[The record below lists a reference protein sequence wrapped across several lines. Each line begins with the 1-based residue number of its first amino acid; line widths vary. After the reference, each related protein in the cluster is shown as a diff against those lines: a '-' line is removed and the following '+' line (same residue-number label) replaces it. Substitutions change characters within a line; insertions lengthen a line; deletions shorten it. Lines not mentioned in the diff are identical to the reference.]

1 VLQYLN
7 NLYKSIFLKN
17 FLSIYMKKTLLP
29 YVVALVL
36 VFSSQLSFG
45 QRFWVAGGPSNWN
58 NTANWSTTSGGAG
71 GASVPGP
78 ADAVTFNANGL
89 GNCTLDVAANV
100 AGITVNGYTGTIDL
114 NGFNLTTTGTNT
126 FTTGTINNGGAGA
139 AVTLNTTGTSTF
151 SGTTFGANVNG
162 STGRIFFNGSVFNG
176 SVTVTKTAN
185 NLDTSTGGNTF
196 SGSVTLTNGS
206 TNGFRMGGT
215 NPDIFNGTLA
225 LVSGNSGALE
235 VAFSSAANQLNN
247 NVTATY
253 NATGLIS
260 VGNGGGTATLAATRT
275 ISVAGFGGAGC
286 GNLTLARLTQAG
298 GTAQNISLGGN
309 DTATLTLG
317 PASSFSG
324 TLTSTTPSIIFN
336 SSTFQAVT
344 VTKTGSQVDNCRG
357 GNTFNGIMTVNN
369 QGGDFMMGSNAADAG
384 DTWNANAIFN
394 NTGGYRIRVGEDNAG
409 NIFQADAT
417 FINTSAT
424 DIQSRIQISRFGT
437 ASVTFNGTT
446 TFTNNATAGD
456 IHISYASGSTTTF
469 NGPVVLNSSAGLTGV
484 ENWIGQDGDVTL
496 NGTLTITSSDNVFL
510 GRGSSI
516 VNMTAGNS
524 IALGGGGFTG
534 NELSIRNFTQA
545 GSAAMNLAL
554 TGATTMLRV
563 TNSTIGGNATFSS
576 PQFSLAN
583 STFNGAAS
591 IEKTGATDNSSSGN
605 TFNGAT
611 TITHSGDNEIY
622 FGNGAADTFNGPAV
636 FNNTG
641 SYRIRIA
648 YNHNGATTTFANNLT
663 LNSNKSGG
671 ADIWSFL
678 VGELTNTNVSVGG
691 DLIVNCA
698 GSLRSDHRFLNGPGS
713 TLTLTGNLIIN
724 NTNTHA
730 NTIITMGVN
739 GTATYNG
746 DITLTNT
753 GGSNGITFNSGAS
766 SSSTQAAGRALS
778 IAGGFDSGDLSLHR
792 FTRLGSEPTT
802 LLMGGTTTILRV
814 GPASVFGGTANLQSP
829 RLFLDGVAISGTAT
843 LEKTGASNDAG
854 AGGNVFSGVT
864 TITNSGSGY
873 LMLGSVSAD
882 QFLSNATFNNTGSYR
897 IYFAHNHNGQ
907 TTTFSSDLTLNS
919 NKSGGSDPWS
929 FFIAEGT
936 NAAFSVGGAFNIN
949 CDGAIQS
956 NYRILQGGGTSATF
970 NGPVNIN
977 VTNSAPG
984 TVIQM
989 GESGTSTYNSNITV
1003 SNSGGAAGITFNGQT
1018 TASSTLNGVITAG
1031 PFPSGGLNLYR
1042 FTQIGALA
1050 ENLTLTGSSTLRVG
1064 PNSSFDGNVNFV
1076 SPRLYLN
1083 GATYNG
1089 SASLEKTGSGDD
1101 AGNGNNVFNSTTT
1114 LVNSG
1119 SGYLMTANASPDVF
1133 NGPLTVSNSGSNWI
1147 FLAHNVAGNQFNN
1160 NIIVN
1165 NTGSA
1170 LGIIF
1175 SNNATGAATF
1185 TGGTIS
1191 TGGSGFTTGQLR
1203 LRRFSQVG
1211 ATNQNLTLTGSALLW
1226 VGPTS
1231 SFDGDVNFVAPQ
1243 LLLNG
1248 ATYNGTAYLEKNGTN
1263 NDAGDGGNI
1272 FNQAT
1277 TLVNS
1282 GNGYL
1287 MSANNSPDVFNGN
1300 LVVTNSGSSTIRLS
1314 ENSAG
1319 NQYNGNVELN
1329 STFGGGIYF
1338 GNSANGTSTLA
1349 ATRTIGV
1356 GGSGV
1361 ISGDIRLIRFTQV
1374 GPTAQT
1380 LNLTGIA
1387 ILTLGPSSSFGGNID
1402 FRAPQLFI
1410 NGTTFDGIAYLE
1422 KTGAVNNVS
1431 NGGNLFNGITSIV
1444 NSGSGGIYSAE
1455 TAPDIFNTDL
1465 TITNTGSGIISLAR
1479 NVAGNQFNG
1488 DITFNST
1495 LGSGGIYISSQASGS
1510 STMASGGSLLVGG
1523 LGYSSGYLSLR
1534 RFTQLGADP
1543 QTLVLTGTA
1552 LLQLGP
1558 STTFNGAVDF
1568 RSAQFELNGTTFNGT
1583 TYLEKTGATNNDS
1596 NGGNEFN
1603 GVTTIANSG
1612 AGFFRFALNAL
1623 DTFNGDLTLTNTGS
1637 SSIRMADNVPGT
1649 LFNGNI
1655 TVNSTFGGGVYFS
1668 ENGGGTATLA
1678 AGRTISVGGI
1688 GFSLG
1693 ELHLRRFTQTG
1704 ATPQTLLLSGTAA
1717 LVLGPSISIDGA
1729 ADFRAPQLYINGG
1742 VFNGDAFLEKNGA
1755 SPNTGIG
1762 NTTFHGTTT
1771 IQVSSTG
1778 LLRTNGGNTFNGVT
1792 NLVNSGSNDLL
1803 LELTTAS
1810 VYNNTVN
1817 MTNTGSS
1824 YIRPAYLG
1832 NTTFNGDITVNSTSG
1847 TGIYF
1852 SENAGGS
1859 ATLASGRTISVG
1871 GTGFTA
1877 GELRLQR
1884 FTQFGTTAQ
1893 NLVLTGVA
1901 AVRVGPS
1908 STWNGSVAVTSPSLF
1923 LDGATFNNTNSFTK
1937 TGASTDASIGGNIFV
1952 GVSSFSN
1959 SGTGI
1964 FRLGNVNVD
1973 EFIGSTTFN
1982 QASGTIQPTYN
1993 SASNFYNHVTVDGAS
2008 PILFGANNGTI
2019 VLAGGAAQNINKAG
2033 TASPVFRR
2041 LTLNKSGNTATLN
2054 TDASVTTNATFTSG
2068 VLFTSATNYL
2078 NFANDAT
2085 STGGSNTS
2093 HIDGPVRK
2101 TGNDAFSFPTGDGGF
2116 YRPISI
2122 SAPTNATHYFTAE
2135 YFKATHAFGGPA
2147 TYPAGIVTVSTCE
2160 YWMLDRNPAVG
2171 GSNVSVTL
2179 SWNTPDCIGPY
2190 ITNPANLRVVRWD
2203 GAAWV
2208 NHGNGGTTGNA
2219 TAGTVISAG
2228 LITSFSPITLGSS
2241 GLDNPLPIELIHF
2254 NAVAENEKVNL
2265 NWVTASEL
2273 NNDFFTVQHST
2284 DGVEFASLGIINGQ
2298 GTTQN
2303 STSYDFVD
2311 SNPMA
2316 GVNYYRLKQT
2326 DFDGTSTYSN
2336 IIAVNLNLEW
2346 LLYPN
2351 PVTYGN
2357 DVSINKKGD
2366 YAVYNNL
2373 GMLVMKISDANK
2385 LNISSLAPGIY
2396 TVRSSTG
2403 AIRRLVVK

>member
-1 VLQYLN
+1 MLQYLN

-989 GESGTSTYNSNITV
+989 GKSGTSTYNSNITV

-2160 YWMLDRNPAVG
+2160 YWMLDRTPAVG

-2316 GVNYYRLKQT
+2316 GINYYRLKQT

>member
-1 VLQYLN
+1 MLQYLN

-71 GASVPGP
+71 GASVPSP

-235 VAFSSAANQLNN
+235 VAYSSAANQLNN

-417 FINTSAT
+417 FNNTSAT

-510 GRGSSI
+510 GRGSST

-524 IALGGGGFTG
+524 IAIGGGGFTG

-778 IAGGFDSGDLSLHR
+778 IAGGFDSGELSLHR

-873 LMLGSVSAD
+873 LLLGSVSAD

-949 CDGAIQS
+949 CGGAIQS

-970 NGPVNIN
+970 NGLVNIN

-989 GESGTSTYNSNITV
+989 GESGTSTYNNNITV

-1101 AGNGNNVFNSTTT
+1101 AGNGNNIFNSTTT

-1410 NGTTFDGIAYLE
+1410 NGTTFDGTAYLE

-1455 TAPDIFNTDL
+1455 TAPDIFNSDL

-1832 NTTFNGDITVNSTSG
+1832 STTFNGDITVNSTSG

-1908 STWNGSVAVTSPSLF
+1908 STWNGSVAITSPSLF

-2041 LTLNKSGNTATLN
+2041 LSLNKSGNTATLN

-2316 GVNYYRLKQT
+2316 GINYYRLKQT

-2336 IIAVNLNLEW
+2336 IIAVNLSLEW

>member
-1 VLQYLN
+1 MLQYLN